1 MPSDRPSPDRAES
14 FMQRKVFVLRPE
26 MTLDHAAHDLL
37 RHGFSG
43 APVVDAAGRLLGV
56 LSELDCL
63 EALATSAFDQ
73 APSGLV
79 ADRMHRDLDTIR
91 PDTDLFTVVEHFRQ
105 NVHRRLL
112 VVDDD
117 ANLLGVVARRDVLRA
132 LGHVRRRRDAGVKET
147 TYEALRKTMG
157 R

>member
-1 MPSDRPSPDRAES
+1 MQSDRPSPDLADA

-43 APVVDAAGRLLGV
+43 APVVDASGRLVGV

-63 EALATSAFDQ
+63 EALAASAFDQ
-73 APSGLV
+73 APPGLV
-79 ADRMHRDLDTIR
+79 ADRMHRDLDTIT
-91 PDTDLFTVVEHFRQ
+91 PEADLFAVVQRFRE
-105 NVHRRLL
+105 NIHRRLL
-112 VVDDD
+112 VVDGEGK
-117 ANLLGVVARRDVLRA
+117 LLGVVARRDVLRA
-132 LGHVRRRRDAGVKET
+132 LGHARRRRDADVPES
-147 TYEALRKTMG
+147 TYEALRKNWV